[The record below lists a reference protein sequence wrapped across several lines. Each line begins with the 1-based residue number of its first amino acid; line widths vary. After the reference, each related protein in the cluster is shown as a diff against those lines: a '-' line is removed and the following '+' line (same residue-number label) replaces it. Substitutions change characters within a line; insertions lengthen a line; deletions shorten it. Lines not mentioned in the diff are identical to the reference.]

1 MLGASQIQHLKHE
14 WIWEKTAATGFLNA
28 KSAPLK
34 AHENILVFCRQR
46 QTYNPQM
53 RHGAERKRVARHV
66 ADHGTNYQAASKHR
80 DTYDSTDRYPRSV
93 LLMPKDN
100 RLTAGHPTQ
109 KPVALMEYMIRTYSK
124 PGAVVLDNTMGSGT
138 TGVACANT
146 GRRFI
151 GIERDEGYFNIAV
164 ERIREADEL

>member
-1 MLGASQIQHLKHE
+1 
-14 WIWEKTAATGFLNA
+14 
-28 KSAPLK
+28 
-34 AHENILVFCRQR
+34 
-46 QTYNPQM
+46 
-53 RHGAERKRVARHV
+53 
-66 ADHGTNYQAASKHR
+66 
-80 DTYDSTDRYPRSV
+80 
-93 LLMPKDN
+93 
-100 RLTAGHPTQ
+100 
-109 KPVALMEYMIRTYSK
+109 MEYMIRTYSK